1 MNFFEELKYQI
12 GSLLGIAAKKY
23 LSGFRYFKCNSF
35 LLVCLW
41 TGIFCLCTLGYKAE
55 AQEFPQWQ
63 AEQNN
68 LPGGAV
74 RVVNLSSGVKA
85 FIQRVPNSEAA
96 GVCLSVKAGSKL
108 DTKGSWGRAH
118 FLEHLLFRRTA
129 AFSGGK
135 LTVSLENVGAD
146 RGANTTESCINFWEV
161 VPQNALDLTLQIEAD
176 RLSGVVFT
184 QNELEMERKLLL
196 GELSKLRANPWRL
209 VQQYL
214 LSNLYPHLSEGEL
227 IPDGDAEDLKN
238 ITAKELVDFYKHS
251 FVPNRACVYLIT
263 SEPFNLAA
271 AGLERHFGKNL
282 LKKRK
287 IWEEQS
293 EAVYQ
298 KQKEAPQNYTTKAA
312 SSKELLSLAKVKA
325 CTDKSGQ
332 GLAVLAWPAPQLNSA
347 DYAHWLVLNILWADS
362 SEAYLQKVLRDHGL
376 ASKVTLNYDIDF
388 GDSLYV
394 VGAHCTPEVD
404 PQEVA
409 RLLEEAVTAPV
420 DDNFVANRLEAAK
433 GRATAHFYQ
442 LWQNYR
448 DRLSLYQSL
457 SVGKGNE
464 TIASIPEAISQV
476 RAENICS
483 LWRKLA
489 LKEPKKFISDKA
501 HFWSNFE
508 ASPGPRTVFAEAE
521 NSESD
526 SKDKSFSNN
535 NIREKAANSAA
546 QHFKLANEISWQVW
560 TDNSL
565 PIVVMRGFLSFP
577 QNGNSDVF
585 RAAAGMLGRHF
596 IKEGD
601 VSMPF
606 AEVIE
611 REGISLSFQQRYNG
625 VVINGWCLRTQLP
638 RFLELLNS
646 VFEDPQ
652 FERSEIDRALA
663 RYKRSNI
670 SFESNDWNRA
680 LNIFT
685 TQIGSASSKKSEQSN
700 HSELEREEL
709 WQNWRLLTNPTN
721 LSLSFSG
728 CVQVKELQ
736 KMCNFGIFAQELNSV
751 GATNIE
757 KYGTVTVSSATQT
770 KKIFTEGKQSGV
782 LILAGQ
788 AGPSANHPDYFAYN
802 VILQIL
808 GGNSSARLPLR
819 IVHLEKLGSS
829 AVTYDLASGVGCP
842 AWLAVIRTK
851 EGGQGRALAIL
862 RQELQRLTSGLS
874 QAELKRAVSACKGK
888 LQVAWSNPAGK
899 AEWLRCHEGR
909 PESVSAPEDYLA
921 AYDKVSLHD
930 IRRVAKTWFNGQTLT
945 IVFSQKKSSAGQDHK
960 AS

>member
-1 MNFFEELKYQI
+1 
-12 GSLLGIAAKKY
+12 
-23 LSGFRYFKCNSF
+23 
-35 LLVCLW
+35 
-41 TGIFCLCTLGYKAE
+41 
-55 AQEFPQWQ
+55 
-63 AEQNN
+63 
-68 LPGGAV
+68 
-74 RVVNLSSGVKA
+74 
-85 FIQRVPNSEAA
+85 
-96 GVCLSVKAGSKL
+96 
-108 DTKGSWGRAH
+108 
-118 FLEHLLFRRTA
+118 
-129 AFSGGK
+129 
-135 LTVSLENVGAD
+135 
-146 RGANTTESCINFWEV
+146 
-161 VPQNALDLTLQIEAD
+161 
-176 RLSGVVFT
+176 
-184 QNELEMERKLLL
+184 
-196 GELSKLRANPWRL
+196 
-209 VQQYL
+209 
-214 LSNLYPHLSEGEL
+214 
-227 IPDGDAEDLKN
+227 
-238 ITAKELVDFYKHS
+238 
-251 FVPNRACVYLIT
+251 
-263 SEPFNLAA
+263 
-271 AGLERHFGKNL
+271 
-282 LKKRK
+282 
-287 IWEEQS
+287 
-293 EAVYQ
+293 
-298 KQKEAPQNYTTKAA
+298 
-312 SSKELLSLAKVKA
+312 
-325 CTDKSGQ
+325 
-332 GLAVLAWPAPQLNSA
+332 
-347 DYAHWLVLNILWADS
+347 
-362 SEAYLQKVLRDHGL
+362 
-376 ASKVTLNYDIDF
+376 
-388 GDSLYV
+388 
-394 VGAHCTPEVD
+394 
-404 PQEVA
+404 
-409 RLLEEAVTAPV
+409 
-420 DDNFVANRLEAAK
+420 
-433 GRATAHFYQ
+433 
-442 LWQNYR
+442 
-448 DRLSLYQSL
+448 
-457 SVGKGNE
+457 
-464 TIASIPEAISQV
+464 
-476 RAENICS
+476 
-483 LWRKLA
+483 
-489 LKEPKKFISDKA
+489 
-501 HFWSNFE
+501 
-508 ASPGPRTVFAEAE
+508 
-521 NSESD
+521 
-526 SKDKSFSNN
+526 
-535 NIREKAANSAA
+535 
-546 QHFKLANEISWQVW
+546 
-560 TDNSL
+560 
-565 PIVVMRGFLSFP
+565 MRGFLSFP